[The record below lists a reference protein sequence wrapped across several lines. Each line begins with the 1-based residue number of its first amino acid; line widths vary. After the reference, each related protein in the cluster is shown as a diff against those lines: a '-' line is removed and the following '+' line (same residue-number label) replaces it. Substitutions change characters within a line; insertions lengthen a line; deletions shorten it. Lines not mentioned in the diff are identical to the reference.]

1 MSENGS
7 ARARLIFSLATAP
20 LPTARLVEDA
30 YIEFVLTCCNG
41 NKARAAQ
48 VLGISRETLR
58 IRRRDLAGADRPH
71 RSDIEIVFRDAA
83 APTPEEPLSARNGS
97 AT

>member
-7 ARARLIFSLATAP
+7 ARTRLIVSLDTAT

-30 YIEFVLTCCNG
+30 YIEFVLARCNG

-58 IRRRDLAGADRPH
+58 IRRRALAGDAKPH
-71 RSDIEIVFRDAA
+71 RGDIEIVFRDAA
-83 APTPEEPLSARNGS
+83 SSGAEEPLGARNGS